1 MIGTR
6 VELLSR
12 VSGPTAQ
19 PSLRETGLTKTMAA
33 GDAQRVWFEEMVD
46 TLRSKWQRE
55 LPFQDLIRL
64 RDELDEMLQR
74 IRSERQLR
82 PPVFKVPKC
91 GHIAEGVAPQL
102 SVRAMILSVIRFDID
117 DGDGTR
123 AEEKRWKAYQKENR
137 LDLNGKVADGE
148 AGRLSP
154 GHCHSH

>member
-1 MIGTR
+1 
-6 VELLSR
+6 
-12 VSGPTAQ
+12 
-19 PSLRETGLTKTMAA
+19 MAA

-55 LPFQDLIRL
+55 LPFQELIRL

-82 PPVFKVPKC
+82 PPVFKCPKC
-91 GHIAEGVAPQL
+91 GHIGEGAAPQV

-117 DGDGTR
+117 DGDATR
-123 AEEKRWKAYQKENR
+123 AEEKPWKAYQKENR

-148 AGRLSP
+148 ADRLSP
-154 GHCHSH
+154 GHRHSH